1 MSCRLSVVV
10 VVHNMQREAPRTL
23 HSLTAGYQQGVSED
37 DYEVIV
43 VENASTERL
52 SDETVRGFARNV
64 RYIYHDTTSK
74 SPAAAVNVGI
84 ANTRGDI
91 VGIMVDGARM
101 LTPGVLK
108 YALAAG
114 RMFETPVTAIH
125 GWHLGPHTTSPRRK
139 HFTKAAEDA
148 ALRGIEW
155 PRNGYRLFE
164 VSSPAGSNRHG
175 YFGPVAE
182 SNCLFLR
189 RDTVS
194 RLGGFDERFQT
205 VGGGLVNLDLFRR
218 ACELPGTQLVVVL
231 GEGSF
236 HQMHGG
242 VSSNASAE
250 AQLEKWAVFERE
262 YSEIRGIP
270 YAVPSVPVEYIG
282 HCPPEGMAYVRQS
295 AAMTDPER
303 RQDGGL
309 SRVFTENM
317 AAVKRRLKR
326 LTTS

>member
-1 MSCRLSVVV
+1 
-10 VVHNMQREAPRTL
+10 MQREAPRTL
-23 HSLTAGYQQGVSED
+23 RSLTAAYQQGVSED
-37 DYEVIV
+37 DYEVVV
-43 VENASTERL
+43 VENASSERL
-52 SDETVRGFARNV
+52 SDETVRAFGRNF

-74 SPAAAVNVGI
+74 SPAAAVNVGV

-101 LTPGVLK
+101 LTPGVLR

-114 RMFETPVTAIH
+114 RLFETPVTAIH
-125 GWHLGPHTTSPRRK
+125 GWHLGPHTSSPQRK
-139 HFTKAAEDA
+139 RFTKDAEDA
-148 ALRGIEW
+148 ALRGIDW
-155 PRNGYRLFE
+155 PQHGYRLFE

-175 YFGPVAE
+175 YFGPLAE

-218 ACELPGTQLVVVL
+218 ACELPGAQLVVVL

-250 AQLEKWAVFERE
+250 AQQQKWEVFERE

-270 YAVPSVPVEYIG
+270 YAVPSVPVEYLG
-282 HCPPEGMAYVRQS
+282 HCPPEGMAYLRQS
-295 AAMTDPER
+295 AALTDPR
-303 RQDGGL
+303 RRHDGGIARAF
-309 SRVFTENM
+309 SDNI
-317 AAVKRRLKR
+317 ASVKRRLKR
-326 LTTS
+326 LTSS